1 VTGRIKAVVFDW
13 AGTTIDYGSLAPV
26 EAFVR
31 AFAEAGVELS
41 PGEARSPM
49 GLAKKEHTRA
59 LCAMPAVRER
69 WRAAHGREPG
79 EGDVERLYGRLEPMI
94 QEAALRRSRPI
105 PGMPELAAELRRR
118 GARIGST
125 TGYSAAT
132 MRLVAP
138 AAARLGYAPDALV
151 CPEDAPAGRPFP
163 WMCYLNAMRLGAFPL
178 GAMVKVGDTVADI
191 EEGRNAGMWTIGF
204 SRCGNEVGLAEEQL
218 SALSPRESERLV
230 ERARLRLGEAGA
242 HYVVEGP
249 GACLPAFEQIERRLA
264 AGEKP

>member
-1 VTGRIKAVVFDW
+1 MTGRIQAVVFDW
-13 AGTTIDYGSLAPV
+13 AGTTVDYGSLAPV

-31 AFAEAGVELS
+31 AFAEEGVAIS
-41 PGEARSPM
+41 PEQARSPM

-59 LCAMPAVRER
+59 LCAMPVVRGR
-69 WRAAHGREPG
+69 WRAAHGRDPD
-79 EGDVERLYGRLEPMI
+79 EGDVDRLYGRLEPLL
-94 QEAALRRSRPI
+94 QEAARRRSRPI

-118 GARIGST
+118 GVRIGST

-132 MRLVAP
+132 MKVVAP
-138 AAARLGYAPDALV
+138 EAARLGYAPDALV
-151 CPEDAPAGRPFP
+151 CPDDAPAGRPFP
-163 WMCYLNAMRLGAFPL
+163 WMCYLNAMRLGTFPL
-178 GAMVKVGDTVADI
+178 AAMVKVGDTVADV

-218 SALSPRESERLV
+218 LALDPREIEQRL
-230 ERARLRLGEAGA
+230 EQARLRLSEAGA

-249 GACLPAFEQIERRLA
+249 WDCLPALENIDRRLA